1 MSERNEI
8 LARRE
13 ILDRVELFADSTR
26 YYLENCSDHCR
37 VELNAQVNALDA
49 LLSYL
54 HHREPYGDASVAAS
68 ARAWRANHA

>member
-13 ILDRVELFADSTR
+13 VLDRVELFADSTR
-26 YYLENCSDHCR
+26 YYLATCSDHCR

-54 HHREPYGDASVAAS
+54 HHREPYGDASVEAS
-68 ARAWRANHA
+68 ARAWRSQK